1 MRVAGPARC
10 CGNIRVGDCLCDGD
24 GDCRHAAQRGCAM
37 KEAGTASRLRQRV
50 RRLLPVVIALLFLAW
65 ILFIVILISV
75 NPTPG
80 TGNPMD

>member
-1 MRVAGPARC
+1 
-10 CGNIRVGDCLCDGD
+10 
-24 GDCRHAAQRGCAM
+24 M